1 MAKEEP
7 LKFEGQVVKI
17 HPGDKFDVQL
27 DNCSAFRKNDHVVKC
42 TLSGKMRKNSIK
54 VILRD
59 KVSIEMSPYDLSMGR
74 ITFRHK

>member
-7 LKFEGQVVKI
+7 LKFEGKI
-17 HPGDKFDVQL
+17 QNILPGDKFEVKL
-27 DNCSAFRKNDHVVKC
+27 DDEKFSGHLVKC

-54 VILRD
+54 VILWD
-59 KVSIEMSPYDLSMGR
+59 KVSVEMTPYDLSMGR

>member
-1 MAKEEP
+1 MAKEPP
-7 LKFEGQVVKI
+7 LKFEGKVVNI
-17 HPGDKFDVQL
+17 LPGDKFDVKL
-27 DNCSAFRKNDHVVKC
+27 DLNDHVVKC

-59 KVSIEMSPYDLSMGR
+59 KVSIEMSPYDLGKGR